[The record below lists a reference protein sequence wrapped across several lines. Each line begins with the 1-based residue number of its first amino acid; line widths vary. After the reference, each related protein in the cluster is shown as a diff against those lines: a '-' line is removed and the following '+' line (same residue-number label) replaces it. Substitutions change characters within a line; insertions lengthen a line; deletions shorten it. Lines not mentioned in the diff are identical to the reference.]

1 MLAYSPAGS
10 SASQATAGPECPLL
24 KSPAQPRAGWR
35 GHLPSPASEPR
46 AKGRVSTCS
55 LTVLCHLPWNV
66 GSGRAGPCQF
76 LPVLQQGSEK
86 LRTRPLLSKPVPRE
100 HAAGW
105 VREGGWCGVE
115 PIAGSSSPRPPSP
128 GSWSCQLFG
137 PRLISGCSSAPANTL
152 IIQTRVTFL
161 NSLARVSPDCP
172 HLRGHSFPVPVPAR
186 WCWRLELCPD
196 ALPLPRFHPHAAWP
210 PRFVSWL

>member
-76 LPVLQQGSEK
+76 LLVLQQGSGK

-105 VREGGWCGVE
+105 VREGGWRAVE

-128 GSWSCQLFG
+128 ASWSCRLFG
-137 PRLISGCSSAPANTL
+137 PRLISGCSSARANAPHYSDSGDLFELSGT
-152 IIQTRVTFL
+152 
-161 NSLARVSPDCP
+161 SVSRPP
-172 HLRGHSFPVPVPAR
+172 PPPGPLLPRPAR

>member
-1 MLAYSPAGS
+1 M
-10 SASQATAGPECPLL
+10 
-24 KSPAQPRAGWR
+24 
-35 GHLPSPASEPR
+35 PSPASEPR
-46 AKGRVSTCS
+46 AKGRVSTYS

-76 LPVLQQGSEK
+76 LPVLQQGSGK

-105 VREGGWCGVE
+105 VREGGRRGVE
-115 PIAGSSSPRPPSP
+115 PIAGQLQPPPSLPSVLVLPAVRSTPHLWLLLCSCEHPHYSDSGDLFELAGTSVSRLPPPPGPLLPRPA
-128 GSWSCQLFG
+128 L
-137 PRLISGCSSAPANTL
+137 
-152 IIQTRVTFL
+152 
-161 NSLARVSPDCP
+161 
-172 HLRGHSFPVPVPAR
+172 

>member
-1 MLAYSPAGS
+1 M
-10 SASQATAGPECPLL
+10 
-24 KSPAQPRAGWR
+24 
-35 GHLPSPASEPR
+35 PSPASEPR

-76 LPVLQQGSEK
+76 LPVLQQGSGK

-128 GSWSCQLFG
+128 ASWSCRLFG
-137 PRLISGCSSAPANTL
+137 PRLISGCSSARANTPHYSDSGDL
-152 IIQTRVTFL
+152 FELSGT
-161 NSLARVSPDCP
+161 SVSQPP
-172 HLRGHSFPVPVPAR
+172 PPLGP
-186 WCWRLELCPD
+186 L
-196 ALPLPRFHPHAAWP
+196 LPRPLGGAGAWSSVLTPSLFLVSTRTLLGHLVSFRGFKEP
-210 PRFVSWL
+210 PVG